1 MCFYLG
7 EVSDI
12 AYEDFGGVAEV
23 DTEGTL
29 NQALIIALTIMDSP
43 MHNVYMYNDS
53 SYRGTY
59 QQIRLSSV
67 AKVMKARFA
76 DRP

>member
-12 AYEDFGGVAEV
+12 AYEDFGGVTEV

-43 MHNVYMYNDS
+43 IMY
-53 SYRGTY
+53 TCIMIVATEVH
-59 QQIRLSSV
+59 IRLSSV
-67 AKVMKARFA
+67 AKVMKTRFA

>member
-29 NQALIIALTIMDSP
+29 NQPLIIALTIMDSLI
-43 MHNVYMYNDS
+43 MY
-53 SYRGTY
+53 TC
-59 QQIRLSSV
+59 IMIV
-67 AKVMKARFA
+67 ATEVHISKSGFHL
-76 DRP
+76 

>member
-43 MHNVYMYNDS
+43 CIMY
-53 SYRGTY
+53 TC
-59 QQIRLSSV
+59 IMIV
-67 AKVMKARFA
+67 ATEVHISKSGFHL
-76 DRP
+76 

>member
-7 EVSDI
+7 EVCDI

-29 NQALIIALTIMDSP
+29 TQALIIALTIMDSP
-43 MHNVYMYNDS
+43 VMY
-53 SYRGTY
+53 
-59 QQIRLSSV
+59 ICIMIV
-67 AKVMKARFA
+67 ATEVHISKSGFHL
-76 DRP
+76 